1 MLGGGVSGSGYDP
14 YTPTSLSPDRTGDR
28 TDDEMLRYEASSVE
42 GDATHRE
49 QVRNTVSQ
57 KENREKNYKF
67 LVQDFGYEVI
77 EAEQRQREA
86 EAARARWEQEAAADS
101 EPGLNVQ
108 YRGTP
113 ERKIPSRSKRS
124 RHRHSQE
131 PQDQVSATY
140 EAGEDFYG
148 G

>member
-57 KENREKNYKF
+57 KKKIENKIQISY
-67 LVQDFGYEVI
+67 
-77 EAEQRQREA
+77 
-86 EAARARWEQEAAADS
+86 
-101 EPGLNVQ
+101 PGLWVRSH
-108 YRGTP
+108 RG
-113 ERKIPSRSKRS
+113 
-124 RHRHSQE
+124 
-131 PQDQVSATY
+131 
-140 EAGEDFYG
+140 
-148 G
+148 